1 VTAASRIGVAL
12 LVADE
17 LRRARQDLE
26 THDLNVR
33 LRRVERDEAWRAEQ
47 LELIADLQDLV
58 DRACRF
64 RKDPA

>member
-1 VTAASRIGVAL
+1 MGVAL